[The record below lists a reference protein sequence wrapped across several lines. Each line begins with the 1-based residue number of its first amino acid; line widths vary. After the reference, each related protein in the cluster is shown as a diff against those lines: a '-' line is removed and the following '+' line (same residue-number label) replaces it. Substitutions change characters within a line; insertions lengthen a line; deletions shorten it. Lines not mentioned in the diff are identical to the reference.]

1 MDLTQRLQYVPT
13 PVWLLIAG
21 LVLALWAV
29 TRFLLRRQSRLAERR
44 SGETTTQSG
53 AVPAGALKKG
63 KRGEWGAL
71 LYVLRLVGFAVGSFV
86 VIGGSVLVYEDYQAT
101 VSSSGFGICS
111 TSSY

>member
-1 MDLTQRLQYVPT
+1 MDLIQRLQYVPT
-13 PVWLLIAG
+13 SVWLLIAG
-21 LVLALWAV
+21 LTVMIGVV

-44 SGETTTQSG
+44 SGEKSTQSD

-101 VSSSGFGICS
+101 VSSSGIGICS